1 MLRRLKRG
9 PRPTP
14 KKCAVTS
21 TFQNSR
27 ESSSDGMN
35 GRRPPGGRVND
46 DGGDGDA
53 GDGEPY
59 PLVPPPPMPG
69 EASGEATL
77 EGTRVSTG
85 AAGATLAVA
94 RVAAGEGT

>member
-1 MLRRLKRG
+1 M
-9 PRPTP
+9 
-14 KKCAVTS
+14 
-21 TFQNSR
+21 
-27 ESSSDGMN
+27 
-35 GRRPPGGRVND
+35 ND

-53 GDGEPY
+53 AD
-59 PLVPPPPMPG
+59 
-69 EASGEATL
+69 GEATL